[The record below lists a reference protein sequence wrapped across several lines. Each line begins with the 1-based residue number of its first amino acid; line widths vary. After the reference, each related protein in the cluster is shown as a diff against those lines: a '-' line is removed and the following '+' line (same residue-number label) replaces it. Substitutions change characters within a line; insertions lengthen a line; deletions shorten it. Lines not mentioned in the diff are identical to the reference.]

1 MYLVETNEDGEFEG
15 NKLNDW
21 FRTQKDAFTYAKE
34 SSRQCTDFENQ
45 EGHVTA
51 TVWRVDLPTTKRGF
65 QLVAQTFSIVVKEAL
80 GANKCTPAGVFHNGK
95 NLLEKSRH
103 QKLHDKYWRLV
114 RDEERRESDPQGL
127 LIEIRE
133 TEAKLKLEAAKIKRS
148 PEPLTTTASRGIV
161 PAQEDKT
168 MNDQEE
174 RKRVDWAFALSHFCP
189 VDNPLGGVAYRAAER
204 AVRNRI
210 GAERLAGCAEI
221 GPYYPE
227 DDNGRRIPG
236 CALVTE
242 YDDQALA
249 CALGVDRAYYVD
261 RDA

>member
-1 MYLVETNEDGEFEG
+1 MPTMYLVETNEDGEFEG

-133 TEAKLKLEAAKIKRS
+133 TEAKLKLEAAKIKR
-148 PEPLTTTASRGIV
+148 TAT
-161 PAQEDKT
+161 P
-168 MNDQEE
+168 
-174 RKRVDWAFALSHFCP
+174 
-189 VDNPLGGVAYRAAER
+189 
-204 AVRNRI
+204 
-210 GAERLAGCAEI
+210 
-221 GPYYPE
+221 
-227 DDNGRRIPG
+227 
-236 CALVTE
+236 
-242 YDDQALA
+242 
-249 CALGVDRAYYVD
+249 
-261 RDA
+261 

>member
-1 MYLVETNEDGEFEG
+1 
-15 NKLNDW
+15 
-21 FRTQKDAFTYAKE
+21 
-34 SSRQCTDFENQ
+34 
-45 EGHVTA
+45 
-51 TVWRVDLPTTKRGF
+51 
-65 QLVAQTFSIVVKEAL
+65 
-80 GANKCTPAGVFHNGK
+80 
-95 NLLEKSRH
+95 
-103 QKLHDKYWRLV
+103 
-114 RDEERRESDPQGL
+114 
-127 LIEIRE
+127 
-133 TEAKLKLEAAKIKRS
+133 
-148 PEPLTTTASRGIV
+148 
-161 PAQEDKT
+161 

-174 RKRVDWAFALSHFCP
+174 RKRVDWVFALSHFCP

-261 RDA
+261 LDT